1 MNFRSPIKWTYK
13 TVRTVAV
20 SIIALVFGIPALLY
34 IGLSLPF
41 VERSIADIA
50 EKQLSDLLHVN
61 VTIGGIEISPFNR
74 VTLTRVVIADTAAM
88 EHGPIA
94 MIDRLGGSVNI
105 NATLLEQSVIINYVE
120 LIGLNGSLWRENASS
135 PLNIQPIIEA
145 LKPKDQQKKTQIE
158 LRINSILI
166 RKSSVSYDQWD
177 APSKSVEVMDFK
189 HLAVRDLQAD
199 VNIPLI
205 GKDDYRVSLSR
216 LTFHERCGAEVAL
229 SADFRLDD
237 NAMTVNGLDVR
248 LDNSS
253 IQFADVSI
261 PVKSVK
267 TLGQD
272 LRSAPFDIA
281 ILKGSSV
288 YLADLRYFVPALS
301 GSELKLSMETAASG
315 RADRF
320 SIDRLRL
327 DIGDSGEHV
336 SALMQVDMPEFRLD
350 NLTLNLSDLRC
361 YVRTATVIET
371 MELFHPVNPG
381 LREILEQV
389 EYADAHIEG
398 AYNPHRAK
406 VHCTLQSAPG
416 TVIVD
421 ASAEGNL
428 AARNARLTV
437 TAQTPELA
445 VGTVTPANASLGS
458 GSFRVEGNVS
468 LRNGRLTDGDLSAD
482 IERLEWKGHPWE
494 DITLKAAYDGSHLEA
509 ETASNDPAARFD
521 GKFSAAIRPDLK
533 KISDMAAHID
543 ARSVNL
549 GLLTT
554 KRPWNGY
561 SASFVLDATADG
573 ADIMSMNARA
583 TVGDLT
589 LTEIGDE
596 GKSYSFGDVDAEMHN
611 GGEPMWALLTS
622 DMVDASVRGNYNLAT
637 VGNDVRHALHRLWPS
652 LISCKEETTRNF
664 KHKFDNEFAF
674 DMTVKDTR
682 RLEQFV
688 KLPVSV
694 IHPVEVS
701 GYVKS
706 VTGII
711 ALDVDAPYLLQGK
724 KLVENTVVNAA
735 VNGDAGKSYLYATT
749 SMPTKNGQLSLTL
762 NGEGEIDMMD
772 ASMSWAV
779 DSKKALNGSFGLTAK
794 AFRDEADVLG
804 ATVDIHKTSMTL
816 NDTVW
821 TIHPAVISISKD
833 RYAIDNWRIGND
845 MQHVNIDGIVGREAD
860 DVVNVGLY
868 NINLDYV
875 FDILNI
881 NNVDFGGVATGDV
894 RASDL
899 LSGTPKAYTDNLD
912 VRNLSY
918 NNCVFGNAI
927 IHSSWDHENQ
937 NIILDADITRDN
949 GGGSTVDGIIW
960 PVKNGGGLDLTF
972 TADRTGISFLQPFM
986 SAFCS
991 SVDGLVS
998 GRARLFGSFSDLDLE
1013 GDAYVKDMKLTIPFT
1028 NTTYTASDSLHFRP
1042 GVININ
1048 DLTLHDVYGNT
1059 AKFRG
1064 NLTHRYFHDPVF
1076 AFYLYD
1082 AQNFLGYDM
1091 PDNGDQP
1098 WYGKVFVNGGA
1109 SVIGKPGQVD
1119 ISVVASTAPKSTFG
1133 FVLSDNM
1140 QAGEYTFVKF
1150 RDRDLLQVNDT
1161 IEVNPVERIKRLLRS
1176 QIPGDESP
1184 TAFNIDISVDA
1195 NPNVE
1200 VTLVMDPIAGDRIRA
1215 WGRGNMRMTYA
1226 SRTDDMQLF
1235 GTYTLDR
1242 GTYNFTLQEIIAKD
1256 FTIDPGSSIAF
1267 HGNPYAAQL
1276 NITAAYQTTAN
1287 LSDLDV
1293 SFNTDKDLARTSV
1306 PVRALLKIT
1315 GDMRQPELTFDLEFP
1330 TLTSDIDRKVR
1341 SIVNTNDMLSRQVI
1355 YLLALNRFYTPEYA
1369 NSGTNSGSNE
1379 FASLASTTLSSRISS
1394 LLGTISDKWT
1404 IAPSVRSD
1412 NGDFS
1417 DMEVDLALSS
1427 HLLNNRLLIN
1437 GNLGYRDKTLNPT
1450 SFVGDFDVEYLL
1462 NKSGTIRLKAYNR
1475 FNDQIFSARS
1485 ALTTQGVGV
1494 VWKLDFDNLD
1504 SWIKR
1509 LRRRLAKSSETKPV
1523 ATIPPDSIS
1532 AEQTEPV
1539 DSIIGSVD

>member
-13 TVRTVAV
+13 TVRTVVV

-41 VERSIADIA
+41 VERSIADVA
-50 EKQLSDLLHVN
+50 EKQLSELLHVN

-74 VTLTRVVIADTAAM
+74 VTLTRVVIADTTAM
-88 EHGPIA
+88 QHGPIA
-94 MIDRLGGSVNI
+94 MIDRLGGSINI

-120 LIGLNGSLWRENASS
+120 LIGLNGSFWRESASA
-135 PLNIQPIIEA
+135 PLNIQPIIDA
-145 LKPKDQQKKTQIE
+145 LKPKDQKKKTQIE
-158 LRINSILI
+158 MRINSILI
-166 RKSSVSYDQWD
+166 RKSSISYDQWD
-177 APSKSVEVMDFK
+177 APVKPVSEIDFK

-205 GKDDYRVSLSR
+205 SKDDYRVSLSR
-216 LTFHERCGAEVAL
+216 LTFHERCGAQVAV
-229 SADFRLDD
+229 STDFRLD
-237 NAMTVNGLDVR
+237 NSALIVNGLDVR
-248 LDNSS
+248 LDNSNLRFS
-253 IQFADVSI
+253 DINLPI
-261 PVKSVK
+261 KSVK
-267 TLGQD
+267 TIGHD
-272 LRSAPFDIA
+272 LREALFDFA

-288 YLADLRYFVPALS
+288 YLSDLRYFVPALADS
-301 GSELKLSMETAASG
+301 PLEVSVETAISG
-315 RADRF
+315 RPDSF
-320 SIDRLRL
+320 SIDRLRF
-327 DIGDSGEHV
+327 DMGGNEYV
-336 SALMQVDMPEFRLD
+336 SALAQIGMPGFKPENLMLNMQDF
-350 NLTLNLSDLRC
+350 RC
-361 YVRTATVIET
+361 YVRTATVIDV
-371 MELFHPVNPG
+371 MELFHPVSQQ
-381 LREILEQV
+381 LREILNHV
-389 EYADAHIEG
+389 EYADAHIDG
-398 AYNPHRAK
+398 SYNPQHAEM
-406 VHCTLQSAPG
+406 HCTLQSAPG

-421 ASAEGNL
+421 ASAEGQL
-428 AARNARLTV
+428 AARTARLTL
-437 TAQTPELA
+437 TAQTPEFA
-445 VGTVTPANASLGS
+445 VGAVTPAKASLGG
-458 GSFRVEGNVS
+458 GSFRVESTASV
-468 LRNGRLTDGDLSAD
+468 RNGRLADGSLMAD
-482 IERLEWKGHPWE
+482 IDRLDWKGHSWE
-494 DITLKAAYDGSHLEA
+494 DIMLKGEYDGQYLKAES
-509 ETASNDPAARFD
+509 TSNDPEARFD
-521 GKFSAAIRPDLK
+521 ARLSAALSPDLK
-533 KISDMAAHID
+533 RISDLAAHVD
-543 ARSVNL
+543 ARRVNI
-549 GLLTT
+549 GLFTPQ
-554 KRPWNGY
+554 KPWSGY
-561 SASFVLDATADG
+561 AASFVVDATADG
-573 ADIMSMNARA
+573 VDVKSMDAHA

-589 LTEIGDE
+589 LTAVDGE
-596 GKSYSFGDVDAEMHN
+596 GQSYSFGDFEAEMHN
-611 GGEPMWALLTS
+611 DGEPMWALLTS
-622 DMVDASVRGNYNLAT
+622 DLADASVRGNYNLTT
-637 VGNDVRHALHRLWPS
+637 VGYDIRHSLHRLWPS
-652 LISCKEETTRNF
+652 LITCKEETDRKF
-664 KHKFDNEFAF
+664 KHAFDNEFAF
-674 DMTVKDTR
+674 DLTVKDTR
-682 RLEQFV
+682 ILEQFV
-688 KLPVSV
+688 KLPVSI

-706 VTGII
+706 ATGML
-711 ALDVDAPYLLQGK
+711 ALSVDAPYLLQGK
-724 KLVENTVVNAA
+724 KIIENTVVNAA
-735 VNGDAGKSYLYATT
+735 VNGTVSKSYLYATT

-762 NGEGEIDMMD
+762 NGEGETDMMD

-779 DSKKALNGSFGLTAK
+779 DSKKALNGSLDLTAR
-794 AFRDEADVLG
+794 ASRDESDALG
-804 ATVDIHKTSMTL
+804 ATIDIHKTSMTL

-821 TIHPAVISISKD
+821 TIHPAVINIAKD
-833 RYAIDNWRIGND
+833 HYDIDNWRIGND
-845 MQHVNIDGIVGREAD
+845 IQYVNIDGTVGRDAD
-860 DVVNVGLY
+860 DVVNVSLR

-899 LSGTPKAYTDNLD
+899 LSGVPRAYTDNLD

-918 NNCVFGNAI
+918 NDCVFGNAI
-927 IHSSWDHENQ
+927 IHSSWDHESQ
-937 NIILDADITRDN
+937 SILLDADITRDN
-949 GGGSTVDGIIW
+949 GGGSTVDGAIW

-986 SAFCS
+986 AAFCS
-991 SVDGLVS
+991 HVDGLVS
-998 GRARLFGSFSDLDLE
+998 GHARLFGSFSDLDLE

-1042 GVININ
+1042 GVIDIN
-1048 DLTLHDVYGNT
+1048 DLTLHDMYGNT

-1064 NLTHRYFHDPVF
+1064 NLTHHYFHDPVF
-1076 AFYLYD
+1076 SFYLYD
-1082 AQNFLGYDM
+1082 AKDFLGYDM

-1098 WYGKVFVNGGA
+1098 WYGKIFVNGGA

-1150 RDRDLLQVNDT
+1150 RDRDVLNVTDT
-1161 IEVNPVERIKRLLRS
+1161 LEISPVERIKRLLRS
-1176 QIPGDESP
+1176 QMPGEETP

-1315 GDMRQPELTFDLEFP
+1315 GDMRQPELNFDLEFP

-1341 SIVNTNDMLSRQVI
+1341 SIVNTKDMLSRQVI

-1369 NSGTNSGSNE
+1369 NSGTNSGNNE
-1379 FASLASTTLSSRISS
+1379 FAALASTTLSSRISS

-1475 FNDQIFSARS
+1475 FNDQIFSARN
-1485 ALTTQGVGV
+1485 ALTTQGVGL

-1509 LRRRLAKSSETKPV
+1509 LRRKMTKPSAATPSSVDSV
-1523 ATIPPDSIS
+1523 AAGDGAVTDSI
-1532 AEQTEPV
+1532 AAPAKP
-1539 DSIIGSVD
+1539 